1 MCLEIINNFIWVDGH
16 EHHHVE
22 MIKNCTPHLWMFD
35 FLHGAQVPCFQHMP
49 CAKKIWDMI
58 SIPYNPAM
66 VHPTL
71 VCLPW
76 TINILWN
83 PCAKVVP
90 KHKTMQQIFFKKCT
104 TYCNVRSSCGASFT
118 MKHDGFQCG
127 ICKRSFAHMAFN
139 HSTKSS
145 HICQLTIT
153 QTTGTFLWWKSNAF
167 NVNKWYFTFLVPNV
181 GSIKISLC
189 D

>member
-22 MIKNCTPHLWMFD
+22 VIKNCTPHLWMFD

-90 KHKTMQQIFFKKCT
+90 KHKTMQQNFLKKCT

-118 MKHDGFQCG
+118 MKHDGFPMWHMQKKFCPHGIQPFHQVFTYLPTHDNPNDWHLFVMEIKRLQCE
-127 ICKRSFAHMAFN
+127 
-139 HSTKSS
+139 
-145 HICQLTIT
+145 
-153 QTTGTFLWWKSNAF
+153 
-167 NVNKWYFTFLVPNV
+167 
-181 GSIKISLC
+181 
-189 D
+189 